1 MNEHKGCKKTVLV
14 VPLNHFDPSW
24 RRCFDKKA
32 TLGNTS
38 VASYAEIEGMVFD
51 RWIGYGQTISEGQTA
66 VLRKY
71 IEKHPD
77 KKEVLKKW
85 RGRASL
91 PVFVRG
97 LRCRTPICRHRRALY
112 VIF

>member
-1 MNEHKGCKKTVLV
+1 MSEHKGCKKTVLV

-77 KKEVLKKW
+77 KKEVLKKNGEV
-85 RGRASL
+85 GRVCLSSFGGYGAGHQFAGTGG
-91 PVFVRG
+91 PY
-97 LRCRTPICRHRRALY
+97 T
-112 VIF
+112 